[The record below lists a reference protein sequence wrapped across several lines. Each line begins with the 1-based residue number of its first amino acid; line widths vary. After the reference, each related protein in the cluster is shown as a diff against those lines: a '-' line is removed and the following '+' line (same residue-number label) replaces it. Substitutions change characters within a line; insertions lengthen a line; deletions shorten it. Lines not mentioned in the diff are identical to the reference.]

1 MANLSGM
8 GSIHLLLPCK
18 IKSFQTS
25 FILRK
30 IKMFP
35 LVLGN
40 GFIEGQSS
48 ADLRIAKLLGKFECL
63 TRLGRLGCD

>member
-1 MANLSGM
+1 
-8 GSIHLLLPCK
+8 
-18 IKSFQTS
+18 
-25 FILRK
+25 
-30 IKMFP
+30 MFP
-35 LVLGN
+35 LDLGN